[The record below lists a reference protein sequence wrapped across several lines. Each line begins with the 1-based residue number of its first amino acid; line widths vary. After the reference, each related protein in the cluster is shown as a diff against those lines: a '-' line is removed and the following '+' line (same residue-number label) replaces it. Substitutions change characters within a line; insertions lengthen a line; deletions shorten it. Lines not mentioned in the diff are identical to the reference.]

1 MARTGGERTKAKVL
15 ASAVRLFGDQ
25 GYASTSLDEVAA
37 DVGLRK
43 QSLLYYFPSKADLFA
58 AAAAEAAAAMYDAM
72 DGALKEH
79 DPGGL
84 DRLPVFVEAAT
95 RLADE
100 RPEVLGLIREV
111 ARAGPPV
118 SDHVVMALRPL
129 VDSAAEWLER
139 GMQDGVIRTQN
150 PRLALLTIY
159 SAVMGHL
166 TESSVQQAVLDEDAR
181 RVGSDDLVSFLRAAL
196 TPDER
201 QHQQRLSNVVRDHDR
216 HRRPRQR

>member
-1 MARTGGERTKAKVL
+1 MARTGGERTRAKVL
-15 ASAVRLFGDQ
+15 GSAVRLFGEN

-58 AAAAEAAAAMYDAM
+58 AAAADAAAVMYTAM
-72 DGALKEH
+72 DGALKEN

-84 DRLPVFVEAAT
+84 DRLPVFIDAAAA
-95 RLADE
+95 LAQE

-118 SDHVVMALRPL
+118 SDRVAAALEPL
-129 VDSAAEWLER
+129 VRSAASWLER
-139 GMQDGVIRTQN
+139 GMEEGVIRTQN
-150 PRLALLTIY
+150 PRIALLTIY

-166 TESSVQQAVLDEDAR
+166 TESSVQRAVLDEDAR
-181 RVGSDDLVSFLRAAL
+181 RCASDELVAFLRAAL
-196 TPDER
+196 AP
-201 QHQQRLSNVVRDHDR
+201 N
-216 HRRPRQR
+216 

>member
-1 MARTGGERTKAKVL
+1 MARTGGERTRAKVL
-15 ASAVRLFGDQ
+15 SSAVRLFGDQ

-58 AAAAEAAAAMYDAM
+58 AAAAEAAAAMYAAM
-72 DGALKEH
+72 DGALKES

-84 DRLPVFVEAAT
+84 DRLPVFVDAAT
-95 RLADE
+95 ALATR

-118 SDHVVMALRPL
+118 SDRVVEALRPL

-139 GMQDGVIRTQN
+139 GMHEGVIRTQN

-166 TESSVQQAVLDEDAR
+166 TESSVQQAVLDDDAR
-181 RVGSDDLVSFLRAAL
+181 RVGSDDLVAFLRAAL
-196 TPDER
+196 APDEGQR
-201 QHQQRLSNVVRDHDR
+201 KQRLPDVVRDHDR
-216 HRRPRQR
+216 HGRPR

>member
-1 MARTGGERTKAKVL
+1 MARTGGERTRAKVL
-15 ASAVRLFGDQ
+15 SSAVRLFGDQ

-58 AAAAEAAAAMYDAM
+58 AAAAEAAAAMYAAM
-72 DGALKEH
+72 DGALKEN

-84 DRLPVFVEAAT
+84 DRLPVFVDAAT
-95 RLADE
+95 TLATQ

-118 SDHVVMALRPL
+118 SDRVVEALRPL
-129 VDSAAEWLER
+129 VDSAAAWLER
-139 GMQDGVIRTQN
+139 GMDDGVIRAQN

-181 RVGSDDLVSFLRAAL
+181 RVGSDDLVAFLRAAL
-196 TPDER
+196 APDKGQR
-201 QHQQRLSNVVRDHDR
+201 KQRLPHVVRDHDR
-216 HRRPRQR
+216 HRRPR

>member
-1 MARTGGERTKAKVL
+1 MARTGGERTRAKVL
-15 ASAVRLFGDQ
+15 ASAVRLFGDR

-43 QSLLYYFPSKADLFA
+43 QSLLYYFPSKTDLFA
-58 AAAAEAAAAMYDAM
+58 AAAAEAAAAMYTAM
-72 DGALKEH
+72 DGALKES

-84 DRLPVFVEAAT
+84 DRLPVFIDAAT
-95 RLADE
+95 RLATE

-118 SDHVVMALRPL
+118 SDRVVEALRPL

-139 GMQDGVIRTQN
+139 GMDDGVIRTQN

-166 TESSVQQAVLDEDAR
+166 TESSVQQAVLDDDAR
-181 RVGSDDLVSFLRAAL
+181 RVASDELVAFLRAAL
-196 TPDER
+196 APDEGER
-201 QHQQRLSNVVRDHDR
+201 EQRLPGVVRDHDG
-216 HRRPRQR
+216 HGRPRLL